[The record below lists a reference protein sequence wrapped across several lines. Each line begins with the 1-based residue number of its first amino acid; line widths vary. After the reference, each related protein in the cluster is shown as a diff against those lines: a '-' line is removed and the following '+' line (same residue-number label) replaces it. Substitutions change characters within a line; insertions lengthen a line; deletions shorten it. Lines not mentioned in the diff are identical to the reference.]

1 MTAPASN
8 PLTIQLLGAMRV
20 LRGGEPIPLPASRK
34 TRALLAYLA
43 LTGREHSRDRLCS
56 LLWPDVDDPRG
67 ALRWSLSRLRPV
79 ACADGRDRLVATRET
94 VRFDAHGADVDALS
108 VVRLLTR
115 DAAHVSTAPLAEAA
129 ASFRGPAL
137 EGLDLPD
144 APDFHGWC
152 IRERERFR
160 SLERDVL
167 DLLVDRLGDDPETV
181 LPYAERRARLDV
193 HDDPAHAR
201 LVTILGAA
209 GRAREADA
217 HFRARRRWLEGHGGR
232 PGPEL
237 VRAWAAL
244 SSAPP
249 PPHADDGDMP
259 PGQEVRFCR
268 TRDRVPIAYA
278 IAGRGPPLVKAANW
292 LSHLEHEWKSPI
304 WRHWMRELSRDH
316 RLIRYDQRANGL
328 SDWTAEDLSFGAF
341 VDDIEA
347 VVAAAGV
354 RRYALLGIS
363 QGCAVAIAHA
373 VQHPERVSGLVLYG
387 GFARGW
393 ARRGERTRAAGEAML
408 TLALHG
414 WGRPHAAFRQLFT
427 SLFCPGA
434 TLEQMQ
440 MLNELQRESAS
451 PENAVRLARA
461 FGDFDVAALLPRVR
475 VPTLV
480 LHARDDA
487 AVPFEQGRQLA
498 VSIPG
503 ARFVPLEGSNHI
515 LLEHEPAWSTFLTEL
530 RDFLFQVGR
539 GDLPETDAAATPA

>member
-1 MTAPASN
+1 
-8 PLTIQLLGAMRV
+8 
-20 LRGGEPIPLPASRK
+20 
-34 TRALLAYLA
+34 
-43 LTGREHSRDRLCS
+43 
-56 LLWPDVDDPRG
+56 
-67 ALRWSLSRLRPV
+67 
-79 ACADGRDRLVATRET
+79 
-94 VRFDAHGADVDALS
+94 
-108 VVRLLTR
+108 
-115 DAAHVSTAPLAEAA
+115 
-129 ASFRGPAL
+129 
-137 EGLDLPD
+137 
-144 APDFHGWC
+144 
-152 IRERERFR
+152 
-160 SLERDVL
+160 
-167 DLLVDRLGDDPETV
+167 
-181 LPYAERRARLDV
+181 
-193 HDDPAHAR
+193 
-201 LVTILGAA
+201 
-209 GRAREADA
+209 
-217 HFRARRRWLEGHGGR
+217 
-232 PGPEL
+232 
-237 VRAWAAL
+237 
-244 SSAPP
+244 
-249 PPHADDGDMP
+249 MP